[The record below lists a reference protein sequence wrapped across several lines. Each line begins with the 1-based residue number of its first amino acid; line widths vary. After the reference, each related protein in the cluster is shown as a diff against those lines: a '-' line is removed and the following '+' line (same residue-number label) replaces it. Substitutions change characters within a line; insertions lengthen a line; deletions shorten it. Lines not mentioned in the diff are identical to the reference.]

1 MKDDR
6 IYLEHISRSLQ
17 KIIKYVG
24 DLDYVGFLKNEMVQD
39 AIIRQ
44 FEIIGEATKRL
55 SMELRNN
62 YPELPWRQMAGM
74 RDKLIHE
81 YLAVDLDV
89 VWISASEE
97 TFDLLIKIEA
107 ILESPL
113 QKSI

>member
-6 IYLEHISRSLQ
+6 IYLEHISQSLQ